1 MKNPWKIEKRQFI
14 FDIIWEEWKTHWPSG
29 QSTRL
34 RVERSGFETCAGSMC
49 CVLRQNTLPPQCFSS
64 LRSID
69 GYRRIVTETWWNA
82 RGLPCNGPITHPGG
96 GGEGVVILLSLR
108 YMETGISYSWVGQW
122 AWLQTLLLIKDEE
135 SRKMNIC
142 TCCSQLYKHYS
153 WLLMIRTFQNTIVFF
168 FLVRC
173 LFKSVRLL

>member
-1 MKNPWKIEKRQFI
+1 MKNPWKIEKRQFT

-49 CVLRQNTLPPQCFSS
+49 YVLRQNTLPPQCFSS

-96 GGEGVVILLSLR
+96 GGGSGNTLVASLHGNR
-108 YMETGISYSWVGQW
+108 DKLQLGGPMGLITDFAFNKRWGKQKNEYMYM
-122 AWLQTLLLIKDEE
+122 LQPTL
-135 SRKMNIC
+135 
-142 TCCSQLYKHYS
+142 
-153 WLLMIRTFQNTIVFF
+153 
-168 FLVRC
+168 
-173 LFKSVRLL
+173 